1 MYRCSFMD
9 FDASEEVIFW
19 ILMQVDRSDWRKKF
33 ITNTLL
39 ENMDTML
46 VGGLIPGV
54 LNDMESQYK
63 DPNKT
68 GNFTGCIS
76 GTLWNFFGGGREGG
90 GAWFWLKKVAISML

>member
-1 MYRCSFMD
+1 MCRCSFMD

-19 ILMQVDRSDWRKKF
+19 ILMQVDRSAWRRKF

-39 ENMDTML
+39 ENMDTIL

-76 GTLWNFFGGGREGG
+76 GTLWSIFFWGVGGGHG
-90 GAWFWLKKVAISML
+90 FIKVAISML

>member
-54 LNDMESQYK
+54 LSDMESQYK

-76 GTLWNFFGGGREGG
+76 GTLWNFFWGGGRGG
-90 GAWFWLKKVAISML
+90 GHGFG